1 MAKNTQGNIDFKG
14 RVKAAVAAAH
24 IEFQC
29 VELQGQELF
38 TAVNRNGQYGWIH
51 LMDTD
56 GLLVTERPVNA
67 VFDGETPSNLV
78 SLRIGVAIQSEDKT
92 ALTKPNP
99 FGKAAVGSAPL
110 GIWVDVKTSAGRQR
124 VRLDR
129 LYILFLIPESI
140 NTTDPKK
147 KQDFDTAKRA
157 VENAADA
164 NQDCRKLVVPRGVSA
179 AKLQEEMI
187 DSLRGTLRGKGRPPG
202 KD

>member
-1 MAKNTQGNIDFKG
+1 MAKKAKGNVDFKG

-24 IEFQC
+24 REFQC
-29 VELQGQELF
+29 VDLQGQELF

-56 GLLVTERPVNA
+56 GLLVAERPVNA
-67 VFDGETPSNLV
+67 VFDGEIPTNTI

-99 FGKAAVGSAPL
+99 FGKASVGAAPL
-110 GIWVDVKTSAGRQR
+110 GVWVDKRTEAGRER

-129 LYILFLIPESI
+129 LYVLFLIPESI
-140 NTTDPKK
+140 NTTDPKRK
-147 KQDFDTAKRA
+147 KDFETAKRA

-164 NQDCRKLVVPRGVSA
+164 NLDCRKLVVPRGISA
-179 AKLQEEMI
+179 ANLQKEMI
-187 DSLRGTLRGKGRPPG
+187 DGLRGTLRGKGRPPG